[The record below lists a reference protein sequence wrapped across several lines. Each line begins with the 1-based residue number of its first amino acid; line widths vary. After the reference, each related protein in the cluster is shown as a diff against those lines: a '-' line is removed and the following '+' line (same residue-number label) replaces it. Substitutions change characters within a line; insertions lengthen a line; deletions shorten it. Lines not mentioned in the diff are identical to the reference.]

1 MSDSVSET
9 DRRRRLP
16 SVDRLLATEPLATA
30 GSQHGRSL
38 AVEAARDTLADARAR
53 AVQGHPPLSTA
64 ALAQEAVRRLEAAV
78 RGTLLPVINATGVIV
93 HTNLGRAPLSD
104 AARQAMEAVAAGY
117 SNLEYDLAAGER
129 GSRYRHAE
137 QLLCRLTGAEAALV
151 TNNNAGAVFLALTAL
166 ARGRSVIISR
176 GQLVEI
182 GGGFRIPDVLRQGG
196 ATLVEVGTTNRTHL
210 SDFRDAISPET
221 ALLLRVHSSNFKQI
235 GFTAEVS
242 LADMVALAHS
252 VGLPVVDDLGSGT
265 LLDTARYGLS
275 AEPTVQDSVTAGADL
290 VTFSGDKLLGGP
302 QAGLIVGRASLIAE
316 LRQHPLTRALRVD
329 KGTLAA
335 LQATLLHYARGEA
348 EREVPV
354 WRIVDKGTL
363 AALQATLLHY
373 ARGEA
378 EREVPVWRMIA
389 TPLAELAARAADL
402 AAGLGAAGIPAT
414 VVQSTS
420 TIGGGSLP
428 GETLP
433 TWAVAVAAAAPDTL
447 AAALRRG
454 DPPVVGR
461 IVDGRLLLDLR
472 TVPPE
477 VDGMVLQAVQ
487 VAVGRMT
494 NDE

>member
-1 MSDSVSET
+1 M
-9 DRRRRLP
+9 
-16 SVDRLLATEPLATA
+16 
-30 GSQHGRSL
+30 
-38 AVEAARDTLADARAR
+38 
-53 AVQGHPPLSTA
+53 
-64 ALAQEAVRRLEAAV
+64 RRLEAAT
-78 RGTLLPVINATGVIV
+78 RGTLLSVINATGVII
-93 HTNLGRAPLSD
+93 HTNLGRAPLSQ

-117 SNLEYDLAAGER
+117 SNLEYDLDVGER

-151 TNNNAGAVFLALTAL
+151 VNNNAGAVFLALTAL

-182 GGGFRIPDVLRQGG
+182 GGGFRIPDVLRQSG
-196 ATLVEVGTTNRTHL
+196 AQLVEVGTTNRTHL
-210 SDFRDAISPET
+210 SDFRDAISLET
-221 ALLLRVHSSNFKQI
+221 ALLLRVHTSNFKQI

-275 AEPTVQDSVTAGADL
+275 AEPTVQDSVAAGADL

-329 KGTLAA
+329 KS
-335 LQATLLHYARGEA
+335 
-348 EREVPV
+348 
-354 WRIVDKGTL
+354 TL

-389 TPLAELAARAADL
+389 TPLEALAARAADL
-402 AAGLGAAGIPAT
+402 AARLCDRG
-414 VVQSTS
+414 
-420 TIGGGSLP
+420 LP
-428 GETLP
+428 GDGC
-433 TWAVAVAAAAPDTL
+433 AVHIDGRRRRAARRDAAHVG
-447 AAALRRG
+447 RRG
-454 DPPVVGR
+454 DRRRPMPSPPRCAAAIRPWWAGSWTGNCCSISAPCRREWMKWCCGR
-461 IVDGRLLLDLR
+461 CRWRGERENDERR
-472 TVPPE
+472 T
-477 VDGMVLQAVQ
+477 
-487 VAVGRMT
+487 T